1 MAFEVVKERYMSK
14 VNEVVLGGTAETGGT
29 RSHVLKV
36 GGQTTLPYLHFEGE
50 VPNKPIIAMEV
61 TDVEPNWP
69 QPLKEMFKDVYHDP
83 VAWAKK
89 CVDEYKA
96 DAIYVVLNGA
106 DPDGANKSAEEC
118 AGTVKSILMAVSVP
132 LFVKG
137 CGDEE
142 KDNEVLTKVAE
153 ECAGENLLLCSAEQ
167 ENYKSITAAC
177 MVHKHT
183 LVALSPLDINIC
195 KQLNILINEMGLPL
209 DRIVIDP
216 MIGGLGYGIEYA
228 YSIMERIRMGALQG
242 DKMLS
247 MPMACTVG
255 YEAWRAKEAYAEG
268 EQFEGWGEQGFRGPL
283 WEAMTAGTL
292 VQAGA
297 DILLM
302 RHPQAVKLVQ
312 KNIAELMETNKY

>member
-1 MAFEVVKERYMSK
+1 MAFEVIKERYMSK
-14 VNEVVLGGTAETGGT
+14 VNEVILGGTAETGGT

-50 VPNKPIIAMEV
+50 VPHKPIIAMEV
-61 TDVEPNWP
+61 TDAEPNWP
-69 QPLKEMFKDVYHDP
+69 EPLKEMFKDVYNDP
-83 VAWAKK
+83 TAWAKK

-96 DAIYVVLNGA
+96 DVIYVVLSGA
-106 DPDGANKSAEEC
+106 DPDGANKSPEEC
-118 AGTVKSILMAVSVP
+118 TATVKSILKAVDVP
-132 LFVKG
+132 LIVKG

-142 KDNEVLTKVAE
+142 KDNEVLGKVAE
-153 ECAGENLLLCSAEQ
+153 ECAGENLMLGVAEQ
-167 ENYKSITAAC
+167 ENYKSIAAAC

-183 LVALSPLDINIC
+183 LIALSPLDINIC
-195 KQLNILINEMGLPL
+195 KQLNILVNEMGLPL
-209 DRIVIDP
+209 DRIIIDP

-247 MPMACTVG
+247 MPMICTVG
-255 YEAWRAKEAYAEG
+255 YEAWRAKEAYSDGAEF
-268 EQFEGWGEQGFRGPL
+268 QGWGEQSFRGPL
-283 WEAMTAGTL
+283 WEAMTAASL
-292 VQAGA
+292 IQAGA

-312 KNIAELMETNKY
+312 KNIAELMESNKY